1 MINILWADDEI
12 NLLKPHIIYLE
23 GKGYNVVSAKS
34 GDEALELM
42 GSNNFD
48 LIFLDENM
56 PGISGLE
63 TLNIVKEKYPHIPVV
78 MITKSEEE
86 SIMEEAIG
94 AKIAD
99 YLIKPVNPS
108 QILLAIKKNLDIERL
123 LEEKTTKNYQQE
135 FSKIST
141 SLSMVSSFEEW
152 CNIYKKLT
160 YWDLEI
166 DFSGEKSI
174 EQILEMQKEDA
185 NKQFFKFVKN
195 NYKNWLY
202 DENSPLLSHKIIEK
216 RLLQF

>member
-1 MINILWADDEI
+1 
-12 NLLKPHIIYLE
+12 
-23 GKGYNVVSAKS
+23 
-34 GDEALELM
+34 
-42 GSNNFD
+42 
-48 LIFLDENM
+48 M

-63 TLNIVKEKYPHIPVV
+63 TLNIVKEKYRHIPVV

-123 LEEKTTKNYQQE
+123 VEEKTTKNYQQE

-141 SLSMVSSFEEW
+141 SLSMISSFEEW

-185 NKQFFKFVKN
+185 NKQFSNLLRITIKIGCMMKIL
-195 NYKNWLY
+195 LY
-202 DENSPLLSHKIIEK
+202 YHIKLLKK
-216 RLLQF
+216 VAQF

>member
-23 GKGYNVVSAKS
+23 GKGYNVISAKS
-34 GDEALELM
+34 GDEALEILQA
-42 GSNNFD
+42 NNFD

-63 TLNIVKEKYPHIPVV
+63 TLNIVKEKYRHIPVV

-123 LEEKTTKNYQQE
+123 IEEKTTKNYQQE

-141 SLSMVSSFEEW
+141 SLSMISSFEEW

-202 DENSPLLSHKIIEK
+202 D
-216 RLLQF
+216 